1 MLVLIS
7 FIQFMFS
14 DIFQFD
20 DVTLNFFLCHIFIY
34 FYDFQVD
41 FKIYFDNMKTI
52 TVE

>member
-20 DVTLNFFLCHIFIY
+20 DVTLNFFYVIFLFI
-34 FYDFQVD
+34 FMI
-41 FKIYFDNMKTI
+41 FKWILKYILTI
-52 TVE
+52 